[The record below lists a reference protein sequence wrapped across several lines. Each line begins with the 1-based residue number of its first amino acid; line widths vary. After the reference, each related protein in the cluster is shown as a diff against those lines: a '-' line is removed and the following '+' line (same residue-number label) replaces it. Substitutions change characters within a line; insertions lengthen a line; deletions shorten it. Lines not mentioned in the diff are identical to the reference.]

1 MTWSVNLSR
10 ISGGQKVKKLSGEG
24 LLPPSRSLPSA
35 TDMDGPAS
43 WGTERRRPSR
53 PLISWCLLLLAC
65 CSTPIFLLSLSLVL
79 GKTGSRLSSS
89 ASWSGGYAPGTWSRT
104 SCVT

>member
-35 TDMDGPAS
+35 ANTAL
-43 WGTERRRPSR
+43 RR
-53 PLISWCLLLLAC
+53 
-65 CSTPIFLLSLSLVL
+65 
-79 GKTGSRLSSS
+79 GE
-89 ASWSGGYAPGTWSRT
+89 WSGEGPPGR
-104 SCVT
+104 